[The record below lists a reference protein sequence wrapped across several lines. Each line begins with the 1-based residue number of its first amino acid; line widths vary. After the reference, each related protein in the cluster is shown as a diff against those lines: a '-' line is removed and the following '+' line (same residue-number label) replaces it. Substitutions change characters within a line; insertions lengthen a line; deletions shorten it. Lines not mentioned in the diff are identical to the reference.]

1 MDRMK
6 ESSAMKTSF
15 RLMLLGLGLTAF
27 SAYAQNAS
35 VTRPTEI
42 RAEKLASSAVLVQV
56 NQGASVRITS
66 VEGGWV
72 LVEAATDKGRV
83 SGWMRASSLNM
94 QAGASV
100 IAGLS
105 SGREASGNNA
115 LTLGVRSVP
124 QLTPRINRHALII
137 GVGRYE
143 DPLVPALPGTKLD
156 KISATQMAQAMQVP
170 DSNIQYL
177 QDDQATLANIRFAL
191 NNLSDR
197 VQDGDRVFI
206 HYSGHG
212 TRSLDPQAGGC
223 VEALLPYDGMSKG
236 VISNSE
242 MAGLL
247 SSITQKTD
255 KLFVM
260 YDACHSGGIV
270 AAAVTARTR
279 GIANT
284 NDEGALRPKF
294 AGISEECGKPTN
306 VKTRGLVNEQVK
318 QGALPQDIVHLS
330 AARDNEISFDD
341 EQKGGLATQYMR
353 DCMLRDAK
361 DLDGSGAI
369 SIEEIKQCA
378 QDKVNRRMKD
388 DSNFK
393 AHNLVLSGN
402 GNFVPAWFSQGVPQT
417 GNVMTAL
424 AAADKP
430 AAPAVAAPVTKP
442 PAQEII
448 AAPIAPAPAPVQ
460 APTAAPA
467 PAQQV
472 ALVTPST
479 NSTAAPVQ
487 QSISSIETKT
497 LSGEEALKQMY
508 DQRNAKRKV
517 RVTLTKDQLV
527 IGKDALE
534 FSVQSDRAG
543 YVYAAL
549 AGSDGKA
556 LYMLF
561 PNDLDQNNRIEA
573 GQTLKLPQGKW
584 RIKSSGPVGTNHLL
598 VMVADAPRDLQ
609 ALSAK
614 KEGPFMTSLNDA
626 GGRAQLGALLT
637 SSKAIST
644 AVCQNTVSAKNNPLC
659 SDAYG
664 ASLLAV
670 KEVP

>member
-1 MDRMK
+1 MQCSV
-6 ESSAMKTSF
+6 ESSVQRSI
-15 RLMLLGLGLTAF
+15 RHVLLSLALVAPTAF
-27 SAYAQNAS
+27 AQNAS
-35 VTRPTEI
+35 VMRPTEI

-56 NQGASVRITS
+56 NQGATVRVTS

-72 LVEAATDKGRV
+72 LVEANSDKGRV
-83 SGWMRASSLNM
+83 SGWVRASALNM
-94 QAGASV
+94 QAGASLV
-100 IAGLS
+100 AGLS
-105 SGREASGNNA
+105 SGREAAGNTA
-115 LTLGVRSVP
+115 VTLGVRNVP
-124 QLTPRINRHALII
+124 PLVPRINRHALII
-137 GVGRYE
+137 GVGTYE
-143 DPLVPALPGTKLD
+143 DPLVPPLPGTKLD
-156 KISATQMAQAMQVP
+156 KVSATQIAQAMQVP
-170 DSNIQYL
+170 DGNIQYL
-177 QDDQATLANIRFAL
+177 HDSQATVSNIRTAL
-191 NNLSDR
+191 NNLNDR

-212 TRSLDPQAGGC
+212 TRYKDPQAGGC

-236 VISNSE
+236 MISNTE
-242 MAGLL
+242 MASLL
-247 SSITQKTD
+247 AQITQKTD

-260 YDACHSGGIV
+260 YDACHSGGLV
-270 AAAVTARTR
+270 AAAATARTR
-279 GIANT
+279 GIANS
-284 NDEGALRPKF
+284 NDDGALRPKF
-294 AGISEECGKPTN
+294 AALSEECSKPVN
-306 VKTRGLVNEQVK
+306 IKTRSLVNEQVNR
-318 QGALPQDIVHLS
+318 GALPQDIVHIS

-341 EQKGGLATQYMR
+341 EQKGGLATQYFR
-353 DCMLRDAK
+353 DCMLREAK

-378 QDKVNRRMKD
+378 QEKINRRMQND
-388 DSNFK
+388 NNFK

-417 GNVMTAL
+417 ANVMTAL
-424 AAADKP
+424 AATDKP
-430 AAPAVAAPVTKP
+430 VAQVAVATAPATPTPP
-442 PAQEII
+442 PAQQI
-448 AAPIAPAPAPVQ
+448 ALA
-460 APTAAPA
+460 
-467 PAQQV
+467 
-472 ALVTPST
+472 TPST
-479 NSTAAPVQ
+479 TTTPATT
-487 QSISSIETKT
+487 QSQTLATSDIKP
-497 LSGEEALKQMY
+497 LSGEDALKQMY

-517 RVTLTKDQLV
+517 RVTLTKEQLV
-527 IGKDALE
+527 IGKDVLE
-534 FSVQSDRAG
+534 FSVQSDRVG

-626 GGRAQLGALLT
+626 SGRAQLGALLT

-664 ASLLAV
+664 ASLLSI
-670 KEVP
+670 KEIP

>member
-1 MDRMK
+1 MVPHTKNFRKQKVSLMQFSV
-6 ESSAMKTSF
+6 ESSVQRSI
-15 RLMLLGLGLTAF
+15 RHVLLSLALVAPTAF
-27 SAYAQNAS
+27 AQNAS
-35 VTRPTEI
+35 VMRPTEI

-56 NQGASVRITS
+56 NQGATVRVTS

-72 LVEAATDKGRV
+72 LVEANSDKGRV
-83 SGWMRASSLNM
+83 SGWVRASALNM

-100 IAGLS
+100 VAGLS
-105 SGREASGNNA
+105 SGREAAGNTA
-115 LTLGVRSVP
+115 VTLGVRNVP
-124 QLTPRINRHALII
+124 PLVPRINRHALII
-137 GVGRYE
+137 GVGTYE
-143 DPLVPALPGTKLD
+143 DPLVPPLPGTKLD
-156 KISATQMAQAMQVP
+156 KVSATQIAQAMQVP
-170 DSNIQYL
+170 DGNIQYL
-177 QDDQATLANIRFAL
+177 HDSQATVSNIRTAL
-191 NNLSDR
+191 NNLTDR

-212 TRSLDPQAGGC
+212 TRYKDPQAGGC

-236 VISNSE
+236 MISNTE
-242 MAGLL
+242 MASLL
-247 SSITQKTD
+247 AQITQKTD

-260 YDACHSGGIV
+260 YDACHSGGLV
-270 AAAVTARTR
+270 AAAATARTR
-279 GIANT
+279 GIANS

-294 AGISEECGKPTN
+294 AALSEECSKPVN
-306 VKTRGLVNEQVK
+306 IKTRSLVNEQVNR
-318 QGALPQDIVHLS
+318 GALPQDIVHIS

-341 EQKGGLATQYMR
+341 EQKGGLATQFFR
-353 DCMLRDAK
+353 DCMLREAK

-378 QDKVNRRMKD
+378 QEKINRRMQND
-388 DSNFK
+388 NNFK

-417 GNVMTAL
+417 ANVMTAL
-424 AAADKP
+424 ATPDKTVTQVAVTP
-430 AAPAVAAPVTKP
+430 APATPTPP
-442 PAQEII
+442 PAQQI
-448 AAPIAPAPAPVQ
+448 ALA
-460 APTAAPA
+460 
-467 PAQQV
+467 
-472 ALVTPST
+472 TPST
-479 NSTAAPVQ
+479 TAMPAAT
-487 QSISSIETKT
+487 QSQTLATSDIKP
-497 LSGEEALKQMY
+497 LSGEDALKQMY

-527 IGKDALE
+527 IGKDVLE

-626 GGRAQLGALLT
+626 SGRAQLGALLT

-664 ASLLAV
+664 ASLLSI
-670 KEVP
+670 KEIP

>member
-1 MDRMK
+1 MK
-6 ESSAMKTSF
+6 SSI
-15 RLMLLGLGLTAF
+15 RLTLVSLGFLAQAAF
-27 SAYAQNAS
+27 AQNAS
-35 VTRPTEI
+35 VMRPTEI

-56 NQGASVRITS
+56 NQGATVRITS

-72 LVEAATDKGRV
+72 MVEANSDKGRV
-83 SGWMRASSLNM
+83 SGWVRASALNM

-100 IAGLS
+100 VAGLS
-105 SGREASGNNA
+105 SGREAAGNTA
-115 LTLGVRSVP
+115 VTLGVRNVP
-124 QLTPRINRHALII
+124 SLVPRINRHALII
-137 GVGRYE
+137 GVGTYE
-143 DPLVPALPGTKLD
+143 DPLVPPLPGTKLD
-156 KISATQMAQAMQVP
+156 KVSATQIAQAMQVP
-170 DSNIQYL
+170 DGNIQYL
-177 QDDQATLANIRFAL
+177 HDSQATVSNIRTAL
-191 NNLSDR
+191 NNLNDR

-212 TRSLDPQAGGC
+212 TRYKDPQAGGC

-236 VISNSE
+236 MISNTE
-242 MAGLL
+242 MASLL
-247 SSITQKTD
+247 AQITQKTD

-260 YDACHSGGIV
+260 YDACHSGGLV
-270 AAAVTARTR
+270 AAAATARTR
-279 GIANT
+279 GIANS
-284 NDEGALRPKF
+284 NDDGALRPKF
-294 AGISEECGKPTN
+294 AALSEECSKPVN
-306 VKTRGLVNEQVK
+306 IKTRSLVNEQVNR
-318 QGALPQDIVHLS
+318 GALPQDIVHIS

-341 EQKGGLATQYMR
+341 EQKGGLATQFFR
-353 DCMLRDAK
+353 DCMLREAK

-378 QDKVNRRMKD
+378 QEKINRRMQND
-388 DSNFK
+388 NNFK

-417 GNVMTAL
+417 ANVMTAL
-424 AAADKP
+424 ATPDKP
-430 AAPAVAAPVTKP
+430 VAQVAVTPAPATPTPP
-442 PAQEII
+442 PAQQI
-448 AAPIAPAPAPVQ
+448 ALA
-460 APTAAPA
+460 
-467 PAQQV
+467 
-472 ALVTPST
+472 TPST
-479 NSTAAPVQ
+479 TTTPATT
-487 QSISSIETKT
+487 QSQTLATSEIKT
-497 LSGEEALKQMY
+497 LSGEDALKQMY

-527 IGKDALE
+527 IGKDVLE

-626 GGRAQLGALLT
+626 SGRAQLGALLT
-637 SSKAIST
+637 SSKAITT
-644 AVCQNTVSAKNNPLC
+644 AVCQNTVSAKNNSLC

-664 ASLLAV
+664 ASLLSI

>member
-1 MDRMK
+1 MK
-6 ESSAMKTSF
+6 SSI
-15 RLMLLGLGLTAF
+15 RLTLVSLGFLAQAAF
-27 SAYAQNAS
+27 AQNAS
-35 VTRPTEI
+35 VMRPTEI

-56 NQGASVRITS
+56 NQGATVRITS

-72 LVEAATDKGRV
+72 MVEANSDKGRV
-83 SGWMRASSLNM
+83 SGWVRASALNM
-94 QAGASV
+94 QAGASLV
-100 IAGLS
+100 AGLS
-105 SGREASGNNA
+105 SGREAAGNTA
-115 LTLGVRSVP
+115 VTLGVRNVP
-124 QLTPRINRHALII
+124 PLVPRINRHALII
-137 GVGRYE
+137 GVGTYE
-143 DPLVPALPGTKLD
+143 DPLVPPLPGTKLD
-156 KISATQMAQAMQVP
+156 KVSATQIAQAMQVP
-170 DSNIQYL
+170 DGNIQYL
-177 QDDQATLANIRFAL
+177 HDSQATVSNIRTAL
-191 NNLSDR
+191 NNLNDR

-212 TRSLDPQAGGC
+212 TRYKDPQAGGC

-236 VISNSE
+236 MISNTE
-242 MAGLL
+242 MASLL
-247 SSITQKTD
+247 AQITQKTD

-260 YDACHSGGIV
+260 YDACHSGGLV
-270 AAAVTARTR
+270 AAAATARTR
-279 GIANT
+279 GIANS
-284 NDEGALRPKF
+284 NDDGALRPKF
-294 AGISEECGKPTN
+294 AALSEECSKPVN
-306 VKTRGLVNEQVK
+306 IKTRSLVNEQVNR
-318 QGALPQDIVHLS
+318 GALPQDIVHIS

-341 EQKGGLATQYMR
+341 EQKGGLATQYFR
-353 DCMLRDAK
+353 DCMLREAK

-378 QDKVNRRMKD
+378 QEKINRRMQND
-388 DSNFK
+388 NNFK

-417 GNVMTAL
+417 ANVMTAL
-424 AAADKP
+424 ATPDKP
-430 AAPAVAAPVTKP
+430 VAQVAVTPAPATPTPP
-442 PAQEII
+442 PAQQI
-448 AAPIAPAPAPVQ
+448 ALA
-460 APTAAPA
+460 
-467 PAQQV
+467 
-472 ALVTPST
+472 TPST
-479 NSTAAPVQ
+479 TTTTATT
-487 QSISSIETKT
+487 QSQTLATSEIKP
-497 LSGEEALKQMY
+497 LSGEDALKQMY

-626 GGRAQLGALLT
+626 SGRAQLGALLT

-664 ASLLAV
+664 ASLLSI
-670 KEVP
+670 KEIP

>member
-1 MDRMK
+1 MQSSV
-6 ESSAMKTSF
+6 ESSVQRSI
-15 RLMLLGLGLTAF
+15 RQVLLSLALVAPVAF
-27 SAYAQNAS
+27 AQNAS
-35 VTRPTEI
+35 VMRPTEI

-56 NQGASVRITS
+56 NQGATVRVTS

-72 LVEAATDKGRV
+72 LVEANSDKGRV
-83 SGWMRASSLNM
+83 SGWVRASALNM

-100 IAGLS
+100 VAGLS
-105 SGREASGNNA
+105 SGREAAGNTA
-115 LTLGVRSVP
+115 VTLGVRNVP
-124 QLTPRINRHALII
+124 PLVPRINRHALII
-137 GVGRYE
+137 GVGIYE
-143 DPLVPALPGTKLD
+143 DPLVPPLPGTKLD
-156 KISATQMAQAMQVP
+156 KVSATQIAQAMQVP
-170 DSNIQYL
+170 DGNIQYL
-177 QDDQATLANIRFAL
+177 HDSQATVSNIRTAL
-191 NNLSDR
+191 NNLNDR

-212 TRSLDPQAGGC
+212 TRYQDPQAGGC

-236 VISNSE
+236 MISNTE
-242 MAGLL
+242 MASLL
-247 SSITQKTD
+247 AQITQKTD

-260 YDACHSGGIV
+260 YDACHSGGLV
-270 AAAVTARTR
+270 AAAATARTR
-279 GIANT
+279 GIANS

-294 AGISEECGKPTN
+294 AALSEECSKPVN
-306 VKTRGLVNEQVK
+306 IKTRSLVNEQVNR
-318 QGALPQDIVHLS
+318 GALPQDIVHIS

-341 EQKGGLATQYMR
+341 EQKGGLATQYFR
-353 DCMLRDAK
+353 DCMLREAK

-378 QDKVNRRMKD
+378 QGKINLRMQND
-388 DSNFK
+388 NNFK

-417 GNVMTAL
+417 ANVMTAL
-424 AAADKP
+424 ATTDKP
-430 AAPAVAAPVTKP
+430 VAQVAVSSAPATPTP
-442 PAQEII
+442 PPTQQI
-448 AAPIAPAPAPVQ
+448 ALA
-460 APTAAPA
+460 
-467 PAQQV
+467 
-472 ALVTPST
+472 TPSANT
-479 NSTAAPVQ
+479 TPATT
-487 QSISSIETKT
+487 QSQTLTTTELKP
-497 LSGEEALKQMY
+497 LSGEDALKQMY

-527 IGKDALE
+527 IGKDVLE

-664 ASLLAV
+664 ASLV
-670 KEVP
+670 SIREVP

>member
-1 MDRMK
+1 MK
-6 ESSAMKTSF
+6 KSSSMKSSL
-15 RLMLLGLGLTAF
+15 RLMLLGLGMTA
-27 SAYAQNAS
+27 SAFAQNAS

-56 NQGASVRITS
+56 NQGASVRVTS

-100 IAGLS
+100 VAGLS

-143 DPLVPALPGTKLD
+143 DPLVPPLPGTKLD
-156 KISATQMAQAMQVP
+156 KVSATQMAQAMQVP

-177 QDDQATLANIRFAL
+177 QDEQATLTNIRTAL

-212 TRSLDPQAGGC
+212 TRSPDPQAGGC

-279 GIANT
+279 GIANG
-284 NDEGALRPKF
+284 NDDGALRPKF

-306 VKTRGLVNEQVK
+306 VKTRGLVSEQVK

-378 QDKVNRRMKD
+378 QDKVNRRMQN

-402 GNFVPAWFSQGVPQT
+402 GNFVPAWFSQGVPQAS
-417 GNVMTAL
+417 NVMTAL
-424 AAADKP
+424 ATADKP
-430 AAPAVAAPVTKP
+430 AAQVVAAPVVKP
-442 PAQEII
+442 PAQE
-448 AAPIAPAPAPVQ
+448 
-460 APTAAPA
+460 T
-467 PAQQV
+467 
-472 ALVTPST
+472 VTPT
-479 NSTAAPVQ
+479 EA
-487 QSISSIETKT
+487 KT
-497 LSGEEALKQMY
+497 LSGEDALKQMY

-584 RIKSSGPVGTNHLL
+584 RIKSSGPVGTNHLF

-609 ALSAK
+609 PLSAK

-626 GGRAQLGALLT
+626 NGRAQLGALLT

-664 ASLLAV
+664 ASLV
-670 KEVP
+670 SIKEIP

>member
-1 MDRMK
+1 MQCSV
-6 ESSAMKTSF
+6 ESSVQRSI
-15 RLMLLGLGLTAF
+15 RHVLLSLALVAPTAF
-27 SAYAQNAS
+27 AQNAS
-35 VTRPTEI
+35 VMRPTEI

-56 NQGASVRITS
+56 NQGATVRVTS

-72 LVEAATDKGRV
+72 LVEANSDKGRV
-83 SGWMRASSLNM
+83 SGWVRASALNM
-94 QAGASV
+94 QAGASLV
-100 IAGLS
+100 AGLS
-105 SGREASGNNA
+105 SGREAAGNTA
-115 LTLGVRSVP
+115 VTLGVRNVP
-124 QLTPRINRHALII
+124 PLIPRINRHALII
-137 GVGRYE
+137 GVGTYE
-143 DPLVPALPGTKLD
+143 DPLVPPLPGTKLD
-156 KISATQMAQAMQVP
+156 KVSATQIAQAMQVP
-170 DSNIQYL
+170 DGNIQYL
-177 QDDQATLANIRFAL
+177 HDSQATVSNIRTAL
-191 NNLSDR
+191 NNLNDR

-212 TRSLDPQAGGC
+212 TRYKDPQAGGC

-236 VISNSE
+236 MISNTE
-242 MAGLL
+242 MASLL
-247 SSITQKTD
+247 AQITQKTD

-260 YDACHSGGIV
+260 YDACHSGGLV
-270 AAAVTARTR
+270 AAAATARTR
-279 GIANT
+279 GIANS
-284 NDEGALRPKF
+284 NDDGALRPKF
-294 AGISEECGKPTN
+294 AALSEECSKPVN
-306 VKTRGLVNEQVK
+306 IKTRSLVNEQVNR
-318 QGALPQDIVHLS
+318 GALPQDIVHIS

-341 EQKGGLATQYMR
+341 EQKGGLATQYFR
-353 DCMLRDAK
+353 DCMLREAK

-378 QDKVNRRMKD
+378 QEKINRRMQND
-388 DSNFK
+388 NNFK

-417 GNVMTAL
+417 ANVMTAL
-424 AAADKP
+424 ATPDKP
-430 AAPAVAAPVTKP
+430 VAQVAVTPAPATPTPP
-442 PAQEII
+442 PAQQI
-448 AAPIAPAPAPVQ
+448 ALA
-460 APTAAPA
+460 
-467 PAQQV
+467 
-472 ALVTPST
+472 TPST
-479 NSTAAPVQ
+479 TTTTATT
-487 QSISSIETKT
+487 QSQTLATSEIKP
-497 LSGEEALKQMY
+497 LSGEDALKQMY

-626 GGRAQLGALLT
+626 SGRAQLGALLT

-664 ASLLAV
+664 ASLLSI

>member
-1 MDRMK
+1 MQCSV
-6 ESSAMKTSF
+6 ESSVQRSI
-15 RLMLLGLGLTAF
+15 RHVLLSLALVAPTAF
-27 SAYAQNAS
+27 AQNAS
-35 VTRPTEI
+35 VMRPTEI

-56 NQGASVRITS
+56 NQGATVRITS

-72 LVEAATDKGRV
+72 LVEANSDKGRV
-83 SGWMRASSLNM
+83 SGWVRASALNM

-100 IAGLS
+100 VAGLS
-105 SGREASGNNA
+105 SGREAAGNTA
-115 LTLGVRSVP
+115 VTLGVRNVP
-124 QLTPRINRHALII
+124 PLVPRINRHALII
-137 GVGRYE
+137 GVGTYE
-143 DPLVPALPGTKLD
+143 DPLVPPLPGTKLD
-156 KISATQMAQAMQVP
+156 KVSATQIAQAMQVP
-170 DSNIQYL
+170 DGNIQYL
-177 QDDQATLANIRFAL
+177 HDSQATVSNIRTAL
-191 NNLSDR
+191 NNLNDR

-212 TRSLDPQAGGC
+212 TRYKDPQAGGC

-236 VISNSE
+236 MISNTE
-242 MAGLL
+242 MASLL
-247 SSITQKTD
+247 AQITQKTD

-260 YDACHSGGIV
+260 YDACHSGGLV
-270 AAAVTARTR
+270 AAAATARTR
-279 GIANT
+279 GIANS
-284 NDEGALRPKF
+284 NDDGALRPKF
-294 AGISEECGKPTN
+294 AALSEECSKPVN
-306 VKTRGLVNEQVK
+306 IKTRSLVNEQVNR
-318 QGALPQDIVHLS
+318 GALPQDIVHIS

-341 EQKGGLATQYMR
+341 EQKGGLATQFFR
-353 DCMLRDAK
+353 DCMLREAK

-378 QDKVNRRMKD
+378 QEKINRRMQND
-388 DSNFK
+388 NNFK

-417 GNVMTAL
+417 ANVMTAL
-424 AAADKP
+424 TTPDKP
-430 AAPAVAAPVTKP
+430 VTPLAVTPAPATPTPP
-442 PAQEII
+442 PAQQI
-448 AAPIAPAPAPVQ
+448 ALATPST
-460 APTAAPA
+460 TAAPA
-467 PAQQV
+467 A
-472 ALVTPST
+472 T
-479 NSTAAPVQ
+479 
-487 QSISSIETKT
+487 QSQTLATSDIKP
-497 LSGEEALKQMY
+497 LSGEDALKQMY

-527 IGKDALE
+527 IGKDVLE

-626 GGRAQLGALLT
+626 SGRAQLGALLT

-664 ASLLAV
+664 ASLLSI

>member
-1 MDRMK
+1 MQCSV
-6 ESSAMKTSF
+6 ESSVQRSI
-15 RLMLLGLGLTAF
+15 RHVLLSLALVAPTAF
-27 SAYAQNAS
+27 AQNAS
-35 VTRPTEI
+35 VMRPTEI

-56 NQGASVRITS
+56 NQGATVRVTS

-72 LVEAATDKGRV
+72 LVEANSDKGRV
-83 SGWMRASSLNM
+83 SGWVRASALNM
-94 QAGASV
+94 QAGASLV
-100 IAGLS
+100 AGLS
-105 SGREASGNNA
+105 SGREAAGNTA
-115 LTLGVRSVP
+115 VTLGVRNVP
-124 QLTPRINRHALII
+124 PLVPRINRHALII
-137 GVGRYE
+137 GVGTYE
-143 DPLVPALPGTKLD
+143 DPLVPPLPGTKLD
-156 KISATQMAQAMQVP
+156 KVSATQIAQAMQVP
-170 DSNIQYL
+170 DGNIQYL
-177 QDDQATLANIRFAL
+177 HDSQATVSNIRTAL
-191 NNLSDR
+191 NNLNDR

-212 TRSLDPQAGGC
+212 TRYKDPQAGGC

-236 VISNSE
+236 MISNTE
-242 MAGLL
+242 MASLL
-247 SSITQKTD
+247 AQITQKTD

-260 YDACHSGGIV
+260 YDACHSGGLV
-270 AAAVTARTR
+270 AAAATARTR
-279 GIANT
+279 GIANS
-284 NDEGALRPKF
+284 NDDGALRPKF
-294 AGISEECGKPTN
+294 AALSEECSKPVN
-306 VKTRGLVNEQVK
+306 IKTRSLVNEQVNR
-318 QGALPQDIVHLS
+318 GALPQDIVHIS

-341 EQKGGLATQYMR
+341 EQKGGLATQYFR
-353 DCMLRDAK
+353 DCMLREAK

-378 QDKVNRRMKD
+378 QEKINRRMQND
-388 DSNFK
+388 NNFK

-417 GNVMTAL
+417 ANVMTAL
-424 AAADKP
+424 ATPDKP
-430 AAPAVAAPVTKP
+430 VAQVAVTPAPATPTPP
-442 PAQEII
+442 PAQQI
-448 AAPIAPAPAPVQ
+448 ALA
-460 APTAAPA
+460 
-467 PAQQV
+467 
-472 ALVTPST
+472 TPST
-479 NSTAAPVQ
+479 TTTTATT
-487 QSISSIETKT
+487 QSQTLATSEIKP
-497 LSGEEALKQMY
+497 LSGEDALKQMY

-584 RIKSSGPVGTNHLL
+584 RIKSSGPVGTNHLF

-626 GGRAQLGALLT
+626 SGRAQLGALLT

-664 ASLLAV
+664 ASLLSI

>member
-1 MDRMK
+1 MQCSV
-6 ESSAMKTSF
+6 ESSVQRSI
-15 RLMLLGLGLTAF
+15 RHVLLSLALVAPTAF
-27 SAYAQNAS
+27 AQNAS
-35 VTRPTEI
+35 VMRPTEI

-56 NQGASVRITS
+56 NQGATVRVTS

-72 LVEAATDKGRV
+72 LVEANSDKGRV
-83 SGWMRASSLNM
+83 SGWVRASALNM
-94 QAGASV
+94 QAGASLV
-100 IAGLS
+100 AGLS
-105 SGREASGNNA
+105 SGREAAGNTA
-115 LTLGVRSVP
+115 VTLGVRNVP
-124 QLTPRINRHALII
+124 PLVPRINRHALII
-137 GVGRYE
+137 GVGTYE
-143 DPLVPALPGTKLD
+143 DPLVPPLPGTKLD
-156 KISATQMAQAMQVP
+156 KVSATQIAQAMQVP
-170 DSNIQYL
+170 DGNIQYL
-177 QDDQATLANIRFAL
+177 HDSQATVSNIRTAL
-191 NNLSDR
+191 NNLNDR

-212 TRSLDPQAGGC
+212 TRYKDPQAGGC

-236 VISNSE
+236 MISNTE
-242 MAGLL
+242 MASLL
-247 SSITQKTD
+247 AQITQKTD

-260 YDACHSGGIV
+260 YDACHSGGLV
-270 AAAVTARTR
+270 AAAATARTR
-279 GIANT
+279 GIANS
-284 NDEGALRPKF
+284 NDDGALRPKF
-294 AGISEECGKPTN
+294 AALSEECSKPVN
-306 VKTRGLVNEQVK
+306 IKTRSLVNEQVNR
-318 QGALPQDIVHLS
+318 GALPQDIVHIS

-341 EQKGGLATQYMR
+341 EQKGGLATQYFR
-353 DCMLRDAK
+353 DCMLREAK

-378 QDKVNRRMKD
+378 QEKINRRMQND
-388 DSNFK
+388 NNFK
-393 AHNLVLSGN
+393 AHNLVLAGN

-417 GNVMTAL
+417 ANVMTAL
-424 AAADKP
+424 ATPDKP
-430 AAPAVAAPVTKP
+430 VAQVAVTPAPATPTPP
-442 PAQEII
+442 PAQQI
-448 AAPIAPAPAPVQ
+448 ALA
-460 APTAAPA
+460 
-467 PAQQV
+467 
-472 ALVTPST
+472 TPST
-479 NSTAAPVQ
+479 ITTTATT
-487 QSISSIETKT
+487 QSQTLATSEIKP
-497 LSGEEALKQMY
+497 LSGEDALKQMY

-626 GGRAQLGALLT
+626 SGRAQLGALLT

-664 ASLLAV
+664 ASLLSI

>member
-1 MDRMK
+1 MQSSV
-6 ESSAMKTSF
+6 ESSVQRSI
-15 RLMLLGLGLTAF
+15 RQVLLSLALVAPVAF
-27 SAYAQNAS
+27 AQNAS
-35 VTRPTEI
+35 VMRPTEI

-56 NQGASVRITS
+56 NQGATVRVTS

-72 LVEAATDKGRV
+72 LVEANSDKGRV
-83 SGWMRASSLNM
+83 SGWVRASALNM

-100 IAGLS
+100 VAGLS
-105 SGREASGNNA
+105 SGREAAGNTA
-115 LTLGVRSVP
+115 VTLGVRNVP
-124 QLTPRINRHALII
+124 PLVPRINRHALII
-137 GVGRYE
+137 GVGIYE
-143 DPLVPALPGTKLD
+143 DPLVPPLPGTKLD
-156 KISATQMAQAMQVP
+156 KVSATQIAQAMQVP
-170 DSNIQYL
+170 DGNIQYL
-177 QDDQATLANIRFAL
+177 HDSQATVSNIRTAL
-191 NNLSDR
+191 NNLNDR

-212 TRSLDPQAGGC
+212 TRYQDPQAGGC

-236 VISNSE
+236 MISNTE
-242 MAGLL
+242 MASLL
-247 SSITQKTD
+247 AQITQKTD

-260 YDACHSGGIV
+260 YDACHSGGLV
-270 AAAVTARTR
+270 AAAATARTR
-279 GIANT
+279 GIANS
-284 NDEGALRPKF
+284 NDDGALRPKF
-294 AGISEECGKPTN
+294 AALSEECSKPVN
-306 VKTRGLVNEQVK
+306 IKTRSLVNEQVNR
-318 QGALPQDIVHLS
+318 GALPQDIVHIS

-341 EQKGGLATQYMR
+341 EQKGGLATQYFR
-353 DCMLRDAK
+353 DCMLREAK

-378 QDKVNRRMKD
+378 QGKINLRMQND
-388 DSNFK
+388 NNFK

-417 GNVMTAL
+417 ANVMTAL
-424 AAADKP
+424 ATTDKP
-430 AAPAVAAPVTKP
+430 VAQVAVSTAPATPTP
-442 PAQEII
+442 PPTQQI
-448 AAPIAPAPAPVQ
+448 ALA
-460 APTAAPA
+460 
-467 PAQQV
+467 
-472 ALVTPST
+472 TPSANT
-479 NSTAAPVQ
+479 TPATT
-487 QSISSIETKT
+487 QSQTLTTTELKP
-497 LSGEEALKQMY
+497 LSGEDALKQMY

-527 IGKDALE
+527 IGKDVLE

-664 ASLLAV
+664 ASLV
-670 KEVP
+670 SIREVP

>member
-1 MDRMK
+1 MK
-6 ESSAMKTSF
+6 KSNTMKFS
-15 RLMLLGLGLTAF
+15 LCLLLLGLGVTTPAF
-27 SAYAQNAS
+27 AQNAS

-72 LVEAATDKGRV
+72 LVEASTDKGRI
-83 SGWMRASSLNM
+83 SGWVRASALNM

-100 IAGLS
+100 VAGLS

-124 QLTPRINRHALII
+124 QLTPRVNRHALII

-177 QDDQATLANIRFAL
+177 QDDQATLANIRLAL

-212 TRSLDPQAGGC
+212 TRSPDPQVGGC

-242 MAGLL
+242 MASLL

-270 AAAVTARTR
+270 AVAATARTR
-279 GIANT
+279 GITNA

-294 AGISEECGKPTN
+294 ASISDECGKPTN
-306 VKTRGLVNEQVK
+306 VKTRGLVSEQVK

-378 QDKVNRRMKD
+378 QDKVNRRMQN

-417 GNVMTAL
+417 SNVMTAL
-424 AAADKP
+424 AAAEKP
-430 AAPAVAAPVTKP
+430 A
-442 PAQEII
+442 
-448 AAPIAPAPAPVQ
+448 
-460 APTAAPA
+460 
-467 PAQQV
+467 AQQV
-472 ALVTPST
+472 ALVAPST

-487 QSISSIETKT
+487 QTVATSEIKT

-561 PNDLDQNNRIEA
+561 PNDLDQSNRIEA

-626 GGRAQLGALLT
+626 SGRAQLGALLT

-664 ASLLAV
+664 ASLV
-670 KEVP
+670 SIREIP

>member
-1 MDRMK
+1 MVPHTKNFRKQKVSLMQFSV
-6 ESSAMKTSF
+6 ESSVQRSI
-15 RLMLLGLGLTAF
+15 RHVLLSLALVAPTAF
-27 SAYAQNAS
+27 AQNAS
-35 VTRPTEI
+35 VMRPTEI

-56 NQGASVRITS
+56 NQGATVRITS

-72 LVEAATDKGRV
+72 LVEANSDKGRV
-83 SGWMRASSLNM
+83 SGWVRASALNM

-100 IAGLS
+100 VAGLS
-105 SGREASGNNA
+105 SGREAAGNTA
-115 LTLGVRSVP
+115 VTLGVRNVP
-124 QLTPRINRHALII
+124 PLVPRINRHALII
-137 GVGRYE
+137 GVGIYE
-143 DPLVPALPGTKLD
+143 DPLVPPLPGTKLD
-156 KISATQMAQAMQVP
+156 KVSATQIAQAMQVP
-170 DSNIQYL
+170 DGNIQYL
-177 QDDQATLANIRFAL
+177 HDSQATVSNIRTAL
-191 NNLSDR
+191 NNLTDR

-212 TRSLDPQAGGC
+212 TRYKDPQAGGC

-236 VISNSE
+236 MISNTE
-242 MAGLL
+242 MASLL
-247 SSITQKTD
+247 AQITQKTD

-260 YDACHSGGIV
+260 YDACHSGGLV
-270 AAAVTARTR
+270 AAAATARTR
-279 GIANT
+279 GIANS

-294 AGISEECGKPTN
+294 AALSEECSKPVN
-306 VKTRGLVNEQVK
+306 IKTRSLVNEQVNR
-318 QGALPQDIVHLS
+318 GALPQDIVHIS

-341 EQKGGLATQYMR
+341 EQKGGLATQFFR
-353 DCMLRDAK
+353 DCMLREAK

-378 QDKVNRRMKD
+378 QEKINRRMQND
-388 DSNFK
+388 NNFK

-417 GNVMTAL
+417 ANVMTAL
-424 AAADKP
+424 ATPDKTVTQVAVTP
-430 AAPAVAAPVTKP
+430 APATPTPP
-442 PAQEII
+442 PAQQI
-448 AAPIAPAPAPVQ
+448 ALA
-460 APTAAPA
+460 
-467 PAQQV
+467 
-472 ALVTPST
+472 TPST
-479 NSTAAPVQ
+479 TAMPAAT
-487 QSISSIETKT
+487 QSQTLATSDIKP
-497 LSGEEALKQMY
+497 LSGEDALKQMY

-527 IGKDALE
+527 IGKDVLE

-626 GGRAQLGALLT
+626 SGRAQLGALLT

-664 ASLLAV
+664 ASLLSI
-670 KEVP
+670 KEIP

>member
-1 MDRMK
+1 MQCSV
-6 ESSAMKTSF
+6 ESSVQRSI
-15 RLMLLGLGLTAF
+15 RHVLLSLALVAPTAF
-27 SAYAQNAS
+27 AQNAS
-35 VTRPTEI
+35 VMRPTEI

-56 NQGASVRITS
+56 NQGATVRVTS

-72 LVEAATDKGRV
+72 LVEANSDKGRV
-83 SGWMRASSLNM
+83 SGWVRASALNM
-94 QAGASV
+94 QAGASLV
-100 IAGLS
+100 AGLS
-105 SGREASGNNA
+105 SGREAAGNTA
-115 LTLGVRSVP
+115 VTLGVRNVP
-124 QLTPRINRHALII
+124 PLIPRINRHALII
-137 GVGRYE
+137 GVGTYE
-143 DPLVPALPGTKLD
+143 DPLVPPLPGTKLD
-156 KISATQMAQAMQVP
+156 KVSATQIAQAMQVP
-170 DSNIQYL
+170 DGNIQYL
-177 QDDQATLANIRFAL
+177 HDSQATVSNIRTAL
-191 NNLSDR
+191 NNLNDR

-212 TRSLDPQAGGC
+212 TRYKDPQAGGC

-236 VISNSE
+236 MISNTE
-242 MAGLL
+242 MASLL
-247 SSITQKTD
+247 AQITQKTD

-260 YDACHSGGIV
+260 YDACHSGGLV
-270 AAAVTARTR
+270 AAAATARTR
-279 GIANT
+279 GIANS
-284 NDEGALRPKF
+284 NDDGALRPKF
-294 AGISEECGKPTN
+294 AALSEECSKPVN
-306 VKTRGLVNEQVK
+306 IKTRSLVNEQVNR
-318 QGALPQDIVHLS
+318 GALPQDIVHIS

-341 EQKGGLATQYMR
+341 EQKGGLATQYFR
-353 DCMLRDAK
+353 DCMLREAK

-378 QDKVNRRMKD
+378 QEKINRRMQND
-388 DSNFK
+388 NNFK

-417 GNVMTAL
+417 ANVMTAL
-424 AAADKP
+424 ATPDKP
-430 AAPAVAAPVTKP
+430 VAQVAVTPAPATPTPP
-442 PAQEII
+442 PAQQI
-448 AAPIAPAPAPVQ
+448 ALA
-460 APTAAPA
+460 
-467 PAQQV
+467 
-472 ALVTPST
+472 TPST
-479 NSTAAPVQ
+479 ITTTATT
-487 QSISSIETKT
+487 QSQTLATSEIKP
-497 LSGEEALKQMY
+497 LSGEDALKQMY

-626 GGRAQLGALLT
+626 SGRAQLGALLT

-664 ASLLAV
+664 ASLLSI

>member
-1 MDRMK
+1 MVPHTKNFRKQKVSLMQFSV
-6 ESSAMKTSF
+6 ESSVQRSI
-15 RLMLLGLGLTAF
+15 RHVLLSLALVAPTAF
-27 SAYAQNAS
+27 AQNAS
-35 VTRPTEI
+35 VMRPTEI

-56 NQGASVRITS
+56 NQGATVRVTS

-72 LVEAATDKGRV
+72 LVEANSDKGRV
-83 SGWMRASSLNM
+83 SGWVRASALNM

-100 IAGLS
+100 VAGLS
-105 SGREASGNNA
+105 SGREAAGNTA
-115 LTLGVRSVP
+115 VTLGVRNVP
-124 QLTPRINRHALII
+124 PLVPRINRHALII
-137 GVGRYE
+137 GVGTYE
-143 DPLVPALPGTKLD
+143 DPLVPPLPGTKLD
-156 KISATQMAQAMQVP
+156 KVSATQIAQAMQVP
-170 DSNIQYL
+170 DGNIQYL
-177 QDDQATLANIRFAL
+177 HDSQATVSNIRTAL
-191 NNLSDR
+191 NNLTDR

-212 TRSLDPQAGGC
+212 TRYKDPQAGGC

-236 VISNSE
+236 MISNTE
-242 MAGLL
+242 MASLL
-247 SSITQKTD
+247 AQITQKTD

-260 YDACHSGGIV
+260 YDACHSGGLV
-270 AAAVTARTR
+270 AAAATARTR
-279 GIANT
+279 GIANS

-294 AGISEECGKPTN
+294 AALSEECSKPVN
-306 VKTRGLVNEQVK
+306 IKTRSLVNEQVNR
-318 QGALPQDIVHLS
+318 GALPQDIVHIS

-341 EQKGGLATQYMR
+341 EQKGGLATQFFR
-353 DCMLRDAK
+353 DCMLREAK

-378 QDKVNRRMKD
+378 QEKINRRMQND
-388 DSNFK
+388 NNFK

-417 GNVMTAL
+417 ANVMTAL
-424 AAADKP
+424 ATPDKP
-430 AAPAVAAPVTKP
+430 VAPIAVSPAPATPTPP
-442 PAQEII
+442 PAQQI
-448 AAPIAPAPAPVQ
+448 ALA
-460 APTAAPA
+460 
-467 PAQQV
+467 
-472 ALVTPST
+472 TPST
-479 NSTAAPVQ
+479 TAMPAAT
-487 QSISSIETKT
+487 QSQTLATSDIKP
-497 LSGEEALKQMY
+497 LSGEDALKQMY

-517 RVTLTKDQLV
+517 RVTLTKEQLV
-527 IGKDALE
+527 IGKDVLE

-626 GGRAQLGALLT
+626 SGRAQLGALLT

-664 ASLLAV
+664 ASLLSI
-670 KEVP
+670 KEIP

>member
-1 MDRMK
+1 MK
-6 ESSAMKTSF
+6 SSI
-15 RLMLLGLGLTAF
+15 RLTLVSLGFLAQAAF
-27 SAYAQNAS
+27 AQNAS
-35 VTRPTEI
+35 VMRPTEI

-56 NQGASVRITS
+56 NQGATVRITS

-72 LVEAATDKGRV
+72 MVEANSDKGRV
-83 SGWMRASSLNM
+83 SGWVRASALNM

-100 IAGLS
+100 VAGLS
-105 SGREASGNNA
+105 SGREAAGNTA
-115 LTLGVRSVP
+115 VTLGVRNVP
-124 QLTPRINRHALII
+124 PLVPRINRHALII
-137 GVGRYE
+137 GVGTYE
-143 DPLVPALPGTKLD
+143 DPLVPPLPGTKLD
-156 KISATQMAQAMQVP
+156 KVSATQIAQAMQVP
-170 DSNIQYL
+170 DGNIQYL
-177 QDDQATLANIRFAL
+177 HDSQATVSNIRTAL
-191 NNLSDR
+191 NNLNDR

-212 TRSLDPQAGGC
+212 TRYKDPQAGGC

-236 VISNSE
+236 MISNTE
-242 MAGLL
+242 MASLL
-247 SSITQKTD
+247 AQITQKTD

-260 YDACHSGGIV
+260 YDACHSGGLV
-270 AAAVTARTR
+270 AAAATARTR
-279 GIANT
+279 GIANS
-284 NDEGALRPKF
+284 NDDGALRPKF
-294 AGISEECGKPTN
+294 AALSEECSKPVN
-306 VKTRGLVNEQVK
+306 IKTRSLVNEQVNR
-318 QGALPQDIVHLS
+318 GALPQDIVHIS

-341 EQKGGLATQYMR
+341 EQKGGLATQFFR
-353 DCMLRDAK
+353 DCMLREAK

-378 QDKVNRRMKD
+378 QEKINRRMQND
-388 DSNFK
+388 NNFK

-417 GNVMTAL
+417 ANVMTAL
-424 AAADKP
+424 ATPDKP
-430 AAPAVAAPVTKP
+430 AAPVAVTPAPVTPTPP
-442 PAQEII
+442 PAQQI
-448 AAPIAPAPAPVQ
+448 ALA
-460 APTAAPA
+460 
-467 PAQQV
+467 
-472 ALVTPST
+472 TPST
-479 NSTAAPVQ
+479 TTTPATT
-487 QSISSIETKT
+487 QSQTLATSEIKP
-497 LSGEEALKQMY
+497 LSGEDALKQMY

-527 IGKDALE
+527 IGKDVLE

-626 GGRAQLGALLT
+626 SGRAQLGALLT

-664 ASLLAV
+664 ASLLSI

>member
-1 MDRMK
+1 MNL
-6 ESSAMKTSF
+6 SL
-15 RLMLLGLGLTAF
+15 RLMLLGLGLMTA
-27 SAYAQNAS
+27 SAFAQNAS
-35 VTRPTEI
+35 VTRATEI
-42 RAEKLASSAVLVQV
+42 RAEKLASAAVLVQV

-72 LVEAATDKGRV
+72 LVEAASDKGRV
-83 SGWMRASSLNM
+83 SGWMRASALNM

-100 IAGLS
+100 VAGLS

-156 KISATQMAQAMQVP
+156 KVSATQMAQAMQVP
-170 DSNIQYL
+170 DNNIQYL
-177 QDDQATLANIRFAL
+177 QDEQATLTNIRTAL
-191 NNLSDR
+191 NNLSER

-212 TRSLDPQAGGC
+212 TRSPDPQVGGC

-279 GIANT
+279 GIANG
-284 NDEGALRPKF
+284 NDDGALRPKF

-306 VKTRGLVNEQVK
+306 VKTRGLVSEQVK

-378 QDKVNRRMKD
+378 QDKVNRRMQN

-402 GNFVPAWFSQGVPQT
+402 GNFVPAWFSQGVPQAS
-417 GNVMTAL
+417 NVMTAL
-424 AAADKP
+424 ATADKP
-430 AAPAVAAPVTKP
+430 AAQAVAAPVAKP
-442 PAQEII
+442 
-448 AAPIAPAPAPVQ
+448 
-460 APTAAPA
+460 

-472 ALVTPST
+472 ALMTPT
-479 NSTAAPVQ
+479 ANATAAPVQ
-487 QSISSIETKT
+487 QAVAAPEAKT
-497 LSGEEALKQMY
+497 LSGEDALKQMY

-534 FSVQSDRAG
+534 FAVQSDRAG

-609 ALSAK
+609 PLSAK

-626 GGRAQLGALLT
+626 SGRAQLGALLT

-664 ASLLAV
+664 ASLV
-670 KEVP
+670 SIREVP

>member
-1 MDRMK
+1 MQ
-6 ESSAMKTSF
+6 SSVQRSI
-15 RLMLLGLGLTAF
+15 RQVLLSLALVAPTAF
-27 SAYAQNAS
+27 AQNAS
-35 VTRPTEI
+35 VMRPTEI

-56 NQGASVRITS
+56 NQGATVRVTS

-72 LVEAATDKGRV
+72 LVEANSDKGRV
-83 SGWMRASSLNM
+83 SGWVRASALNM

-100 IAGLS
+100 VAGLS
-105 SGREASGNNA
+105 SGREAAGNTA
-115 LTLGVRSVP
+115 VTLGVRNVP
-124 QLTPRINRHALII
+124 PLVPRINRHALII
-137 GVGRYE
+137 GVGIYE
-143 DPLVPALPGTKLD
+143 DPLIPPLPGTKLD
-156 KISATQMAQAMQVP
+156 KVSATQIAQAMQVP
-170 DSNIQYL
+170 DGNIQYL
-177 QDDQATLANIRFAL
+177 HDSQATVSNIRTAL
-191 NNLSDR
+191 NNLNDR

-212 TRSLDPQAGGC
+212 TRYQDPQAGGC

-236 VISNSE
+236 MISNTE
-242 MAGLL
+242 MASLL
-247 SSITQKTD
+247 AQITQKTD

-260 YDACHSGGIV
+260 YDACHSGGLV
-270 AAAVTARTR
+270 AAAATARTR
-279 GIANT
+279 GIANS

-294 AGISEECGKPTN
+294 AALSEECSKPVN
-306 VKTRGLVNEQVK
+306 IKTRSLVNEQVNR
-318 QGALPQDIVHLS
+318 GALPQDIVHIS

-341 EQKGGLATQYMR
+341 EQKGGLATQYFR
-353 DCMLRDAK
+353 DCMLREAK

-378 QDKVNRRMKD
+378 QGKINLRMQND
-388 DSNFK
+388 NNFK

-417 GNVMTAL
+417 VNVMTAL
-424 AAADKP
+424 ATTDKP
-430 AAPAVAAPVTKP
+430 VAQVAVSTAPATPTPP
-442 PAQEII
+442 PAQQI
-448 AAPIAPAPAPVQ
+448 ALA
-460 APTAAPA
+460 
-467 PAQQV
+467 
-472 ALVTPST
+472 TPST
-479 NSTAAPVQ
+479 NATPATT
-487 QSISSIETKT
+487 QSQTLATSEIKP
-497 LSGEEALKQMY
+497 LSGEDALKQMY

-527 IGKDALE
+527 IGKDVLE

-664 ASLLAV
+664 ASLV
-670 KEVP
+670 SIREVP

>member
-1 MDRMK
+1 MQCSV
-6 ESSAMKTSF
+6 ESSVQRSI
-15 RLMLLGLGLTAF
+15 RHVLLSLALVAPTAF
-27 SAYAQNAS
+27 AQNAS
-35 VTRPTEI
+35 VMRPTEI

-56 NQGASVRITS
+56 NQGATVRVTS

-72 LVEAATDKGRV
+72 LVEANSDKGRV
-83 SGWMRASSLNM
+83 SGWVRASALNM

-100 IAGLS
+100 VAGLS
-105 SGREASGNNA
+105 SGREAAGNTA
-115 LTLGVRSVP
+115 VTLGVRNVP
-124 QLTPRINRHALII
+124 PLVPRINRHALII
-137 GVGRYE
+137 GVGTYE
-143 DPLVPALPGTKLD
+143 DPLVPPLPGTKLD
-156 KISATQMAQAMQVP
+156 KVSATQIAQAMQVP
-170 DSNIQYL
+170 DGNIQYL
-177 QDDQATLANIRFAL
+177 HDSQATVSNIRTAL
-191 NNLSDR
+191 NNLNDR

-212 TRSLDPQAGGC
+212 TRYKDPQAGGC

-236 VISNSE
+236 MISNTE
-242 MAGLL
+242 MASLL
-247 SSITQKTD
+247 AQITQKTD

-260 YDACHSGGIV
+260 YDACHSGGLV
-270 AAAVTARTR
+270 AAAATARTR
-279 GIANT
+279 GIANS
-284 NDEGALRPKF
+284 NDDGALRPKF
-294 AGISEECGKPTN
+294 AALSEECSKPVN
-306 VKTRGLVNEQVK
+306 IKTRSLVNEQVNR
-318 QGALPQDIVHLS
+318 GALPQDIVHIS

-341 EQKGGLATQYMR
+341 EQKGGLATQYFR
-353 DCMLRDAK
+353 DCMLREAK

-378 QDKVNRRMKD
+378 QEKINRRMQND
-388 DSNFK
+388 NNFK

-417 GNVMTAL
+417 ANVMTAL
-424 AAADKP
+424 ATPDKP
-430 AAPAVAAPVTKP
+430 VTQVAVT
-442 PAQEII
+442 
-448 AAPIAPAPAPVQ
+448 PAPA
-460 APTAAPA
+460 TPA
-467 PAQQV
+467 PAQQI
-472 ALVTPST
+472 ALAMPST
-479 NSTAAPVQ
+479 TTTLATT
-487 QSISSIETKT
+487 QSQTLATSEIKP
-497 LSGEEALKQMY
+497 LSGEDALKQMY

-527 IGKDALE
+527 IGKDVLE

-626 GGRAQLGALLT
+626 SGRAQLGALLT

-664 ASLLAV
+664 ASLLSI
-670 KEVP
+670 KEIP

>member
-1 MDRMK
+1 MK
-6 ESSAMKTSF
+6 KSSSMKSSL
-15 RLMLLGLGLTAF
+15 RLMLLGLGMTA
-27 SAYAQNAS
+27 SAFAQNAS

-56 NQGASVRITS
+56 NQGASVRVTS

-100 IAGLS
+100 VAGLS

-143 DPLVPALPGTKLD
+143 DPLVPPLPGTKLD
-156 KISATQMAQAMQVP
+156 KVSATQMAQAMQVP

-177 QDDQATLANIRFAL
+177 QDEQATLTNIRTAL

-212 TRSLDPQAGGC
+212 TRSPDPQVGGC

-279 GIANT
+279 GIANG
-284 NDEGALRPKF
+284 NDDGALRPKF

-306 VKTRGLVNEQVK
+306 VKTRGLVSEQVK

-378 QDKVNRRMKD
+378 QDKVNRRMQN

-402 GNFVPAWFSQGVPQT
+402 GNFVPAWFSQGVPQAS
-417 GNVMTAL
+417 NVMTAL
-424 AAADKP
+424 ATADKP
-430 AAPAVAAPVTKP
+430 AAQAVAAPAVKP
-442 PAQEII
+442 PAQE
-448 AAPIAPAPAPVQ
+448 
-460 APTAAPA
+460 T
-467 PAQQV
+467 
-472 ALVTPST
+472 VTPT
-479 NSTAAPVQ
+479 EA
-487 QSISSIETKT
+487 KT
-497 LSGEEALKQMY
+497 LSGEDALKQMY

-626 GGRAQLGALLT
+626 SGRAQLGALLT

>member
-1 MDRMK
+1 MK
-6 ESSAMKTSF
+6 SSI
-15 RLMLLGLGLTAF
+15 RLTLVSLGFLTQAAF
-27 SAYAQNAS
+27 AQNAS
-35 VTRPTEI
+35 VMRPTEI

-56 NQGASVRITS
+56 NQGATVRITS

-72 LVEAATDKGRV
+72 MVEANSDKGRV
-83 SGWMRASSLNM
+83 SGWVRASALNM

-100 IAGLS
+100 VAGLS
-105 SGREASGNNA
+105 SGREAAGNTA
-115 LTLGVRSVP
+115 VTLGVRNVP
-124 QLTPRINRHALII
+124 PLVPRINRHALII
-137 GVGRYE
+137 GVGTYE
-143 DPLVPALPGTKLD
+143 DPLVPPLPGTKLD
-156 KISATQMAQAMQVP
+156 KVSATQIAQAMQVP
-170 DSNIQYL
+170 DGNIQYL
-177 QDDQATLANIRFAL
+177 HDSQATVSNIRTAL
-191 NNLSDR
+191 NNLNDR

-212 TRSLDPQAGGC
+212 TRYKDPQAGGC

-236 VISNSE
+236 MISNTE
-242 MAGLL
+242 MASLL
-247 SSITQKTD
+247 AQITQKTD

-260 YDACHSGGIV
+260 YDACHSGGLV
-270 AAAVTARTR
+270 AAAATARTR
-279 GIANT
+279 GIANS
-284 NDEGALRPKF
+284 NDDGALRPKF
-294 AGISEECGKPTN
+294 AALSEECSKPVN
-306 VKTRGLVNEQVK
+306 IKTRSLVNEQVNR
-318 QGALPQDIVHLS
+318 GALPQDIVHIS

-341 EQKGGLATQYMR
+341 EQKGGLATQFFR
-353 DCMLRDAK
+353 DCMLREAK

-378 QDKVNRRMKD
+378 QEKINRRMQND
-388 DSNFK
+388 NNFK

-417 GNVMTAL
+417 ANVMTAL
-424 AAADKP
+424 ATPDKTVAQVAVTP
-430 AAPAVAAPVTKP
+430 APATPTPP
-442 PAQEII
+442 PAQQI
-448 AAPIAPAPAPVQ
+448 ALA
-460 APTAAPA
+460 
-467 PAQQV
+467 
-472 ALVTPST
+472 TPST
-479 NSTAAPVQ
+479 TTTPATT
-487 QSISSIETKT
+487 QSQTLATSDVKP
-497 LSGEEALKQMY
+497 LSGEDALKQMY

-527 IGKDALE
+527 IGKDVLE

-626 GGRAQLGALLT
+626 SGRAQLGALLT

-664 ASLLAV
+664 ASLLSI
-670 KEVP
+670 KEIP

>member
-1 MDRMK
+1 MK
-6 ESSAMKTSF
+6 KSNTIKSS
-15 RLMLLGLGLTAF
+15 LLCMLAGLTVSAF
-27 SAYAQNAS
+27 AQNAS

-56 NQGASVRITS
+56 NQGAIVRVTS

-72 LVEAATDKGRV
+72 LVEASTDKGRV
-83 SGWMRASSLNM
+83 SGWVRASALNM

-100 IAGLS
+100 VAGLS
-105 SGREASGNNA
+105 SGREAAGNNA

-143 DPLVPALPGTKLD
+143 DPLVPPLPGTKLD
-156 KISATQMAQAMQVP
+156 KVSATQMAQAMQVP
-170 DSNIQYL
+170 DNNIQYL
-177 QDDQATLANIRFAL
+177 QDDQATLANIRSAL

-242 MAGLL
+242 MAKLL

-270 AAAVTARTR
+270 AAAATARTR
-279 GIANT
+279 GILNA

-294 AGISEECGKPTN
+294 AGISEECAKPTN
-306 VKTRGLVNEQVK
+306 VKTRGLVNEQVQ

-378 QDKVNRRMKD
+378 QDKVNRRMQND
-388 DSNFK
+388 NNFK
-393 AHNLVLSGN
+393 PHNLVLSGN
-402 GNFVPAWFSQGVPQT
+402 GKFVPAWFSQGVPQT
-417 GNVMTAL
+417 SNVMTAL
-424 AAADKP
+424 AATDKP
-430 AAPAVAAPVTKP
+430 SMQTVAAPVAKP
-442 PAQEII
+442 PAQET
-448 AAPIAPAPAPVQ
+448 AVAQTTTAPAPTV
-460 APTAAPA
+460 PTTPA
-467 PAQQV
+467 TPAKPPAQQV
-472 ALVTPST
+472 AVVAPSA
-479 NSTAAPVQ
+479 NSTPAPVQ
-487 QSISSIETKT
+487 QSVAPQEAKT

-609 ALSAK
+609 PLSAK

-626 GGRAQLGALLT
+626 SGRAQLGALLT

-644 AVCQNTVSAKNNPLC
+644 AVCQNAVSAKNNPLC

-664 ASLLAV
+664 ASLV
-670 KEVP
+670 SIKEVP

>member
-1 MDRMK
+1 MQCSV
-6 ESSAMKTSF
+6 ESSVQRSI
-15 RLMLLGLGLTAF
+15 RHVLLSLALVAPTAF
-27 SAYAQNAS
+27 AQNAS
-35 VTRPTEI
+35 VMRPTEI

-56 NQGASVRITS
+56 NQGATVRVTS

-72 LVEAATDKGRV
+72 LVEANSDKGRV
-83 SGWMRASSLNM
+83 SGWVRASALNM
-94 QAGASV
+94 QAGASLV
-100 IAGLS
+100 AGLS
-105 SGREASGNNA
+105 SGREAAGNTA
-115 LTLGVRSVP
+115 VTLGVRNVP
-124 QLTPRINRHALII
+124 PLVPRINRHALII
-137 GVGRYE
+137 GVGTYE
-143 DPLVPALPGTKLD
+143 DPLVPPLPGTKLD
-156 KISATQMAQAMQVP
+156 KVSATQIAQAMQVP
-170 DSNIQYL
+170 DGNIQYL
-177 QDDQATLANIRFAL
+177 HDSQATVSNIRTAL
-191 NNLSDR
+191 NNLNDR

-212 TRSLDPQAGGC
+212 TRYKDPQAGGC

-236 VISNSE
+236 MISNTE
-242 MAGLL
+242 MASLL
-247 SSITQKTD
+247 AQITQKTD

-260 YDACHSGGIV
+260 YDACHSGGLV
-270 AAAVTARTR
+270 AAAATARTR
-279 GIANT
+279 GIANS
-284 NDEGALRPKF
+284 NDDGALRPKF
-294 AGISEECGKPTN
+294 AALSEECSKPVN
-306 VKTRGLVNEQVK
+306 IKTRSLVNEQVNR
-318 QGALPQDIVHLS
+318 GALPQDIVHIS

-341 EQKGGLATQYMR
+341 EQKGGLATQYFR
-353 DCMLRDAK
+353 DCMLREAK

-378 QDKVNRRMKD
+378 QEKINRRMQND
-388 DSNFK
+388 NNFK

-417 GNVMTAL
+417 ANVMTAL
-424 AAADKP
+424 ATPDKP
-430 AAPAVAAPVTKP
+430 VAQVAVTPP
-442 PAQEII
+442 PAQQI
-448 AAPIAPAPAPVQ
+448 ALA
-460 APTAAPA
+460 
-467 PAQQV
+467 
-472 ALVTPST
+472 TPST
-479 NSTAAPVQ
+479 TTTTATT
-487 QSISSIETKT
+487 QSQTLATSEIKP
-497 LSGEEALKQMY
+497 LSGEDALKQMY

-626 GGRAQLGALLT
+626 SGRAQLGALLT

-664 ASLLAV
+664 ASLLSI
-670 KEVP
+670 KEIP

>member
-1 MDRMK
+1 
-6 ESSAMKTSF
+6 
-15 RLMLLGLGLTAF
+15 
-27 SAYAQNAS
+27 
-35 VTRPTEI
+35 
-42 RAEKLASSAVLVQV
+42 
-56 NQGASVRITS
+56 
-66 VEGGWV
+66 
-72 LVEAATDKGRV
+72 
-83 SGWMRASSLNM
+83 M
-94 QAGASV
+94 QAGTSV
-100 IAGLS
+100 VAGLS
-105 SGREASGNNA
+105 SGREAAGNTA
-115 LTLGVRSVP
+115 VTLGVRNVP
-124 QLTPRINRHALII
+124 PLVPRINRHALII
-137 GVGRYE
+137 GVGTYE
-143 DPLVPALPGTKLD
+143 DPLVPPLPGTKLD
-156 KISATQMAQAMQVP
+156 KVSATQIAQAMQVP
-170 DSNIQYL
+170 DGNIQYL
-177 QDDQATLANIRFAL
+177 HDSQATVSNIRTAL
-191 NNLSDR
+191 NNLTDR

-212 TRSLDPQAGGC
+212 TRYKDPQAGGC

-236 VISNSE
+236 MISNTE
-242 MAGLL
+242 MASLL
-247 SSITQKTD
+247 AQITQKTD

-260 YDACHSGGIV
+260 YDACHSGGLV
-270 AAAVTARTR
+270 AAAATARTR
-279 GIANT
+279 GIANS
-284 NDEGALRPKF
+284 NDDGALRPKF
-294 AGISEECGKPTN
+294 AALSEECSKPVN
-306 VKTRGLVNEQVK
+306 IKTRSLVNEQVNR
-318 QGALPQDIVHLS
+318 GALPQDIVHIS

-341 EQKGGLATQYMR
+341 EQKGGLATQFFR
-353 DCMLRDAK
+353 DCMLREAK

-378 QDKVNRRMKD
+378 QEKINRRMQND
-388 DSNFK
+388 NNFK

-417 GNVMTAL
+417 ANVMTAL
-424 AAADKP
+424 ATPDKP
-430 AAPAVAAPVTKP
+430 VAPIAVTPAPATPTPP
-442 PAQEII
+442 PAQQI
-448 AAPIAPAPAPVQ
+448 ALA
-460 APTAAPA
+460 
-467 PAQQV
+467 
-472 ALVTPST
+472 TPST
-479 NSTAAPVQ
+479 TAMPAAT
-487 QSISSIETKT
+487 QSQTLATSEIKP
-497 LSGEEALKQMY
+497 LSGEDALKQMY

-517 RVTLTKDQLV
+517 RVTLTKEQLV
-527 IGKDALE
+527 IGKDVLE

-626 GGRAQLGALLT
+626 SGRAQLGALLT

-664 ASLLAV
+664 ASLLSI
-670 KEVP
+670 KEIP

>member
-1 MDRMK
+1 MK
-6 ESSAMKTSF
+6 SSI
-15 RLMLLGLGLTAF
+15 RLTLVSLGFLAQAAF
-27 SAYAQNAS
+27 AQNAS
-35 VTRPTEI
+35 VMRPTEI

-56 NQGASVRITS
+56 NQGATVRITS

-72 LVEAATDKGRV
+72 MVEANSDKGRV
-83 SGWMRASSLNM
+83 SGWVRASALNM

-100 IAGLS
+100 VAGLS
-105 SGREASGNNA
+105 SGREAAGNTA
-115 LTLGVRSVP
+115 VTLGVRNVP
-124 QLTPRINRHALII
+124 PLVPRINRHALII
-137 GVGRYE
+137 GVGTYE
-143 DPLVPALPGTKLD
+143 DPLVPPLPGTKLD
-156 KISATQMAQAMQVP
+156 KVSATQIAQAMQVP
-170 DSNIQYL
+170 DGNIQYL
-177 QDDQATLANIRFAL
+177 HDSQATVSNIRTAL
-191 NNLSDR
+191 NNLNDR

-212 TRSLDPQAGGC
+212 TRYKDPQAGGC

-236 VISNSE
+236 MISNTE
-242 MAGLL
+242 MASLL
-247 SSITQKTD
+247 AQITQKTD

-260 YDACHSGGIV
+260 YDACHSGGLV
-270 AAAVTARTR
+270 AAAATARTR
-279 GIANT
+279 GIANS
-284 NDEGALRPKF
+284 NDDGALRPKF
-294 AGISEECGKPTN
+294 AALSEECSKPVN
-306 VKTRGLVNEQVK
+306 IKTRSLVNEQVNR
-318 QGALPQDIVHLS
+318 GALPQDIVHIS

-341 EQKGGLATQYMR
+341 EQKGGLATQFFR
-353 DCMLRDAK
+353 DCMLREAK

-378 QDKVNRRMKD
+378 QEKINRRMQND
-388 DSNFK
+388 NNFK

-417 GNVMTAL
+417 ANVMTAL
-424 AAADKP
+424 ATPDKTVAP
-430 AAPAVAAPVTKP
+430 VAVTPAPATPTPP
-442 PAQEII
+442 PAQQI
-448 AAPIAPAPAPVQ
+448 ALA
-460 APTAAPA
+460 
-467 PAQQV
+467 
-472 ALVTPST
+472 TPST
-479 NSTAAPVQ
+479 TTTPATT
-487 QSISSIETKT
+487 QSQTLATSEIKP
-497 LSGEEALKQMY
+497 LSGEDALKQMY

-527 IGKDALE
+527 IGKDVLE

-626 GGRAQLGALLT
+626 SGRAQLGALLT

-664 ASLLAV
+664 ASLLSI

>member
-1 MDRMK
+1 MK
-6 ESSAMKTSF
+6 SSI
-15 RLMLLGLGLTAF
+15 RLTLVSLGFLAQ
-27 SAYAQNAS
+27 AAVAQNAS
-35 VTRPTEI
+35 VMRPTEI

-56 NQGASVRITS
+56 NQGATVRITS

-72 LVEAATDKGRV
+72 LVEANSDKGRV
-83 SGWMRASSLNM
+83 SGWVRASALNM

-100 IAGLS
+100 VAGLS
-105 SGREASGNNA
+105 SGREAAGNTA
-115 LTLGVRSVP
+115 VTLGVRNVP
-124 QLTPRINRHALII
+124 PLVPRINRHALII
-137 GVGRYE
+137 GVGTYE
-143 DPLVPALPGTKLD
+143 DPLVPPLPGTKLD
-156 KISATQMAQAMQVP
+156 KVSATQIAQAMQVP
-170 DSNIQYL
+170 DGNIQYL
-177 QDDQATLANIRFAL
+177 HDSQATVSNIRTAL
-191 NNLSDR
+191 NNLNER

-212 TRSLDPQAGGC
+212 TRYKDPQAGGC

-236 VISNSE
+236 MISNTE
-242 MAGLL
+242 MASLL
-247 SSITQKTD
+247 AQITQKTD

-260 YDACHSGGIV
+260 YDACHSGGLV
-270 AAAVTARTR
+270 AAAATARTR
-279 GIANT
+279 GIANS
-284 NDEGALRPKF
+284 NDDGALRPKF
-294 AGISEECGKPTN
+294 AALSEECSKPVN
-306 VKTRGLVNEQVK
+306 IKTRSLVNEQVNR
-318 QGALPQDIVHLS
+318 GALPQDIVHIS

-341 EQKGGLATQYMR
+341 EQKGGLATQFFR
-353 DCMLRDAK
+353 DCMLREAK

-378 QDKVNRRMKD
+378 QEKINRRMQND
-388 DSNFK
+388 NNFK

-417 GNVMTAL
+417 ANVMTAL
-424 AAADKP
+424 ATPDKP
-430 AAPAVAAPVTKP
+430 VAPVVVT
-442 PAQEII
+442 
-448 AAPIAPAPAPVQ
+448 PAPAT
-460 APTAAPA
+460 PTP
-467 PAQQV
+467 PSAQQI
-472 ALVTPST
+472 ALATPST
-479 NSTAAPVQ
+479 TTTPATT
-487 QSISSIETKT
+487 QSQTLATSEIKP
-497 LSGEEALKQMY
+497 LSGEDALKQMY

-527 IGKDALE
+527 IGKDVLE

-609 ALSAK
+609 ALNAK

-626 GGRAQLGALLT
+626 SGRAQLGALLT

-664 ASLLAV
+664 ASLLSI

>member
-1 MDRMK
+1 MK
-6 ESSAMKTSF
+6 SSI
-15 RLMLLGLGLTAF
+15 RLTLVSLGFLTQAAF
-27 SAYAQNAS
+27 AQNAS

-56 NQGASVRITS
+56 NQGATVRITS

-72 LVEAATDKGRV
+72 LVEANSDKGRV
-83 SGWMRASSLNM
+83 SGWVRASALNM
-94 QAGASV
+94 QAGTSV
-100 IAGLS
+100 VAGLS
-105 SGREASGNNA
+105 SGREAAGNTA
-115 LTLGVRSVP
+115 VTLGVRNVP
-124 QLTPRINRHALII
+124 PLVPRINRHALII
-137 GVGRYE
+137 GVGTYE
-143 DPLVPALPGTKLD
+143 DPLVPPLPGTKLD
-156 KISATQMAQAMQVP
+156 KVSATQIAQAMQVP
-170 DSNIQYL
+170 DGNIQYL
-177 QDDQATLANIRFAL
+177 HDSQATVSNIRSAL
-191 NNLSDR
+191 NNLNDR

-212 TRSLDPQAGGC
+212 TRYKDPQAGGC

-236 VISNSE
+236 MISNTE
-242 MAGLL
+242 MASLL
-247 SSITQKTD
+247 AQITQKTD

-260 YDACHSGGIV
+260 YDACHSGGLV
-270 AAAVTARTR
+270 AAASTARTR
-279 GIANT
+279 GIANS
-284 NDEGALRPKF
+284 NDDGALRPKF
-294 AGISEECGKPTN
+294 AALSEECSKPVN
-306 VKTRGLVNEQVK
+306 IKTRSLVNEQVNR
-318 QGALPQDIVHLS
+318 GALPQDIVHIS

-341 EQKGGLATQYMR
+341 EQKGGLATQFFR
-353 DCMLRDAK
+353 DCMLREAK

-378 QDKVNRRMKD
+378 QEKINRRMQND
-388 DSNFK
+388 NNFK

-417 GNVMTAL
+417 ANVMTAL
-424 AAADKP
+424 ATPDKP
-430 AAPAVAAPVTKP
+430 VTPVAVTPAPAIPTPP
-442 PAQEII
+442 PAQQI
-448 AAPIAPAPAPVQ
+448 ALA
-460 APTAAPA
+460 
-467 PAQQV
+467 
-472 ALVTPST
+472 TPST
-479 NSTAAPVQ
+479 TATPAAT
-487 QSISSIETKT
+487 QSQTLATSDIKP
-497 LSGEEALKQMY
+497 LSGEDALKQMY

-527 IGKDALE
+527 IGKDVLE

-626 GGRAQLGALLT
+626 SGRAQLGALLT

-664 ASLLAV
+664 ASLLSI

>member
-1 MDRMK
+1 MVPHTKNFRKQKVSLMQFSV
-6 ESSAMKTSF
+6 ESSVQRSI
-15 RLMLLGLGLTAF
+15 RHVLLSLALVAPTAF
-27 SAYAQNAS
+27 AQNAS
-35 VTRPTEI
+35 VMRPTEI

-56 NQGASVRITS
+56 NQGATVRVTS

-72 LVEAATDKGRV
+72 LVEANSDKGRV
-83 SGWMRASSLNM
+83 SGWVRASALNM

-100 IAGLS
+100 VAGLS
-105 SGREASGNNA
+105 SGREAAGNTA
-115 LTLGVRSVP
+115 VTLGVRNVP
-124 QLTPRINRHALII
+124 PLVPRINRHALII
-137 GVGRYE
+137 GVGTYE
-143 DPLVPALPGTKLD
+143 DPLVPPLPGTKLD
-156 KISATQMAQAMQVP
+156 KVSATQIAQAMQVP
-170 DSNIQYL
+170 DGNIQYL
-177 QDDQATLANIRFAL
+177 HDSQATVSNIRTAL
-191 NNLSDR
+191 NNLTDR

-212 TRSLDPQAGGC
+212 TRYKDPQAGGC

-236 VISNSE
+236 MISNTE
-242 MAGLL
+242 MASLL
-247 SSITQKTD
+247 AQITQKTD

-260 YDACHSGGIV
+260 YDACHSGGLV
-270 AAAVTARTR
+270 AAAATARTR
-279 GIANT
+279 GIANS
-284 NDEGALRPKF
+284 NDDGALRPKF
-294 AGISEECGKPTN
+294 AALSEECSKPVN
-306 VKTRGLVNEQVK
+306 IKTRSLVNEQVNR
-318 QGALPQDIVHLS
+318 GALPQDIVHIS

-341 EQKGGLATQYMR
+341 EQKGGLATQFFR
-353 DCMLRDAK
+353 DCMLREAK

-378 QDKVNRRMKD
+378 QEKINRRMQND
-388 DSNFK
+388 NNFK

-417 GNVMTAL
+417 ANVMTAL
-424 AAADKP
+424 ATPDKP
-430 AAPAVAAPVTKP
+430 VAPIAVTPAPATPTPP
-442 PAQEII
+442 PAQQI
-448 AAPIAPAPAPVQ
+448 ALA
-460 APTAAPA
+460 
-467 PAQQV
+467 
-472 ALVTPST
+472 TPST
-479 NSTAAPVQ
+479 TAMPAAT
-487 QSISSIETKT
+487 QSQTLATSDIKP
-497 LSGEEALKQMY
+497 LSGEDALKQMY

-527 IGKDALE
+527 IGKDVLE

-626 GGRAQLGALLT
+626 SGRAQLGALLT

-664 ASLLAV
+664 ASLLSI

>member
-1 MDRMK
+1 MQCSV
-6 ESSAMKTSF
+6 ESSVQRSI
-15 RLMLLGLGLTAF
+15 RHVLLSLALVAPTAF
-27 SAYAQNAS
+27 AQNAS
-35 VTRPTEI
+35 VMRPTEI

-56 NQGASVRITS
+56 NQGATVRITS

-72 LVEAATDKGRV
+72 LVEANSDKGRV
-83 SGWMRASSLNM
+83 SGWVRASALNM
-94 QAGASV
+94 QAGTSV
-100 IAGLS
+100 VAGLS
-105 SGREASGNNA
+105 SGREAAGNTA
-115 LTLGVRSVP
+115 VTLGVRNVP
-124 QLTPRINRHALII
+124 PLVPRINRHALII
-137 GVGRYE
+137 GVGTYE
-143 DPLVPALPGTKLD
+143 DPLVPPLPGTKLD
-156 KISATQMAQAMQVP
+156 KVSATQIAQAMQVP
-170 DSNIQYL
+170 DGNIQYL
-177 QDDQATLANIRFAL
+177 HDSQATVSNIRTAL
-191 NNLSDR
+191 NNLNDR

-212 TRSLDPQAGGC
+212 TRYKDPQAGGC

-236 VISNSE
+236 MISNTE
-242 MAGLL
+242 MASLL
-247 SSITQKTD
+247 AQITQKTD

-260 YDACHSGGIV
+260 YDACHSGGLV
-270 AAAVTARTR
+270 AAAATARTR
-279 GIANT
+279 GIANS
-284 NDEGALRPKF
+284 NDDGALRPKF
-294 AGISEECGKPTN
+294 AALSEECSKPVN
-306 VKTRGLVNEQVK
+306 IKTRSLVNEQVNR
-318 QGALPQDIVHLS
+318 GALPQDIVHIS

-341 EQKGGLATQYMR
+341 EQKGGLATQFFR
-353 DCMLRDAK
+353 DCMLREAK

-378 QDKVNRRMKD
+378 QEKINRRMQND
-388 DSNFK
+388 NNFK

-417 GNVMTAL
+417 ANVMTAL
-424 AAADKP
+424 ATPDKP
-430 AAPAVAAPVTKP
+430 VTPVAVTPAPATTTPPPAQQIALATPSTIAAPAATQSQTLATSDIKP
-442 PAQEII
+442 
-448 AAPIAPAPAPVQ
+448 
-460 APTAAPA
+460 
-467 PAQQV
+467 
-472 ALVTPST
+472 
-479 NSTAAPVQ
+479 
-487 QSISSIETKT
+487 
-497 LSGEEALKQMY
+497 LSGEDALKQMY

-527 IGKDALE
+527 IGKDVLE

-626 GGRAQLGALLT
+626 SGRAQLGALLT

-644 AVCQNTVSAKNNPLC
+644 AACQNTVSAKNNPLC

-664 ASLLAV
+664 ASLLSI